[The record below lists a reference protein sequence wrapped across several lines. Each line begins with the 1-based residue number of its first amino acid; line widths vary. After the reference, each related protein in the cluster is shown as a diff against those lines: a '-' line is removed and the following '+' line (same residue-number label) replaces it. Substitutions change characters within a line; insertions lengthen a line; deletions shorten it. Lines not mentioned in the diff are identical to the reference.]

1 MTSHPGD
8 PSVVPRD
15 ALFEQLDKILSGPQF
30 KTSERSS
37 TLLRFLIEQ
46 SVSGRAERLKEY
58 EIGTEVLGKSPA
70 FDPRTD
76 PIVRSEVSR
85 LRSRL
90 EKYYAASGQADPLII
105 ELPKG
110 SYLPRIQTRSL
121 QPVRTR
127 EKEQWGFRRLGWLSA
142 GVVAAAC
149 AIAVVLWTQ
158 PPRSGA
164 PPNVSIAVLPFANLS
179 GDASQEFFSNGVTQ
193 EIITALAAV
202 PDLRVVARG
211 SASQFKGDG
220 KDMRAIGRALGASH
234 LIEGSVR
241 KDGSRV
247 RITAQLVSAE
257 DGVNIWV
264 GRFDRELTDVFA
276 IQEEIANAIAGA
288 LRIPLGMAPGQ
299 QLIANRAIDAASY
312 EQFLRGKA
320 EMLKARSGFAQ
331 QIATLEPVVTRNPNY
346 APAWAILAKA
356 YRNAAQYYEITASQ
370 SASPMELLRLRDTY
384 LPKMNSAARR
394 AIELDPNSADAL
406 TMQATIEANRKNWA
420 LAEDLSVKAITL
432 DPTNPTSL
440 NNWSMGLLM
449 LGRVKEAVA
458 IQQKLRALEPYVPN
472 YAGTLAQALWLDGQT
487 DAAIAVLKENLGR
500 EGGGAARDLAQIY
513 ASLGQYEEAADVLS
527 HFASATNR
535 DIAPTAAALLR
546 SAPAKVPALDTHPPL
561 GLLGFVYVYVGAPE
575 RMLEYYEQARTR
587 GVELADLWHSSYGAL
602 HKSERFKKIVRDDG
616 LVDYWR
622 ERGWPEFC
630 GPTTGDDFSCE

>member
-1 MTSHPGD
+1 MTSRPGD
-8 PSVVPRD
+8 PSVAPRD
-15 ALFEQLDKILSGPQF
+15 ALFEQLDKILSSPPFQ
-30 KTSERSS
+30 TSERSS

-90 EKYYAASGQADPLII
+90 EKYYAASGQTDLLII
-105 ELPKG
+105 GLPKG
-110 SYLPRIQTRSL
+110 SYLPRIQTRSP

-127 EKEQWGFRRLGWLSA
+127 ERGLWGFRRVGWLSA

-158 PPRSGA
+158 PPRQSA
-164 PPNVSIAVLPFANLS
+164 PANVSIAVLPFANLS
-179 GDASQEFFSNGVTQ
+179 GEASQEFFSNGVTQ

-264 GRFDRELTDVFA
+264 GSYDRELTDVFA
-276 IQEEIANAIAGA
+276 IQEDIASAIAGA
-288 LRIPLGMAPGQ
+288 LRTPLGLNPGE
-299 QLIANRAIDAASY
+299 QLIANRAIDPASY

-320 EMLKARSGFAQ
+320 EMLKARGGFAQ
-331 QIATLEPVVTRNPNY
+331 QIATLEPVVARNPSY

-356 YRNAAQYYEITASQ
+356 YRNAAQYHEIAARQ
-370 SASPMELLRLRDTY
+370 NASPGEFLRLRDTY
-384 LPKMNSAARR
+384 LEKMETAARR

-406 TMQATIEANRKNWA
+406 MMQATIEANRKKWA
-420 LAEDLSVKAITL
+420 LAEDLAVKAITF
-432 DPTNPTSL
+432 DPTNPYVLDTWA
-440 NNWSMGLLM
+440 NGLLM

-458 IQQKLRALEPYVPN
+458 MQRQLRELEPFIPV
-472 YAGTLAQALWLDGQT
+472 YAGNLGQALWLDGQT
-487 DAAIAVLKENLGR
+487 DAAIAILSENLGR
-500 EGGGAARDLAQIY
+500 QGGGSGRDLAQIY
-513 ASLGQYEEAADVLS
+513 ASLGRYAEAADILS
-527 HFASATNR
+527 RFPPAPMR
-535 DIAPTAAALLR
+535 EIAPTAAALLR
-546 SAPAKVPALDTHPPL
+546 SAPAKVPTLDSLPPL
-561 GLLGFVYVYVGAPE
+561 GLLGFVYVHVGAPE
-575 RMLEYYEQARTR
+575 RMLEYYEQARAR
-587 GVELADLWHSSYGAL
+587 GVELADLWHSSYGTL
-602 HKSERFKKIVRDDG
+602 HKSDRFKKIVRDDG
-616 LVDYWR
+616 LVVYWR

>member
-1 MTSHPGD
+1 MTSRPGD
-8 PSVVPRD
+8 TSVAARD
-15 ALFEQLDKILSGPQF
+15 ALFEQLDKILSSPPFQ
-30 KTSERSS
+30 TSERSS

-58 EIGTEVLGKSPA
+58 EIGTQVLGKSPA

-90 EKYYAASGQADPLII
+90 EKYYAASGQTDLLII

-127 EKEQWGFRRLGWLSA
+127 EKGLRGFRRLGWLSA

-158 PPRSGA
+158 PPRPIA
-164 PPNVSIAVLPFANLS
+164 PANVSIAVLPFANLS

-257 DGVNIWV
+257 DGVNMWV
-264 GRFDRELTDVFA
+264 GSYDRELTDVFA

-356 YRNAAQYYEITASQ
+356 YRNAAQYYEIAASQ

-384 LPKMNSAARR
+384 LPKMDSAARR

-513 ASLGQYEEAADVLS
+513 ASLARYEEAADVLS

-575 RMLEYYEQARTR
+575 RMLEYYEQARAR

-622 ERGWPEFC
+622 ERGWPKFC